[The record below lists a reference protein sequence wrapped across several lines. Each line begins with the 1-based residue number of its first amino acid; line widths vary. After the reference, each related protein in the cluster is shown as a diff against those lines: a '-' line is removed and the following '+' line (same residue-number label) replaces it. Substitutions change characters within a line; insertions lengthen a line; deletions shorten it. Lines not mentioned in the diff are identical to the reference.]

1 MEKYL
6 RYKGEFFSIAG
17 VLWRAEIWQ
26 DAEEKYATI
35 GRLDF
40 PADDPLVIEWGETDK
55 LEPVQSSKATLTVVS
70 RVDRQYKDLYTV
82 DTGSI
87 RMDVY
92 RDNTLYW
99 SGTLDTELYEEP
111 FSYEKEYEVTLTFSD
126 FAVLDRLKFQEDG
139 FLTLLE
145 LFQKALHNSFINIRG
160 IQQYISTSRAGDTS
174 SETLLSHTC
183 INCGNFYDE
192 DGEPMTW
199 RTVLDETLRPFA
211 MRMIQRSG
219 DVFIYDLNAIQ
230 DTFEP
235 ELIHWEG
242 KDAVLGVDAVY
253 KSAKVSFSPYDK
265 TELMKQ
271 EVITEGLSPFATDLL
286 VRTDYSVGS
295 DDLMNASEGFYI
307 DLFKST
313 PAPKNITIHKNAMP
327 FKINSIYSNFE
338 GEGLAWI
345 VKIRANQYGYYN
357 TIIGN
362 SVFMGYEK
370 LMEIDKKIAV
380 PNIFQTGVYDKR
392 NQRLL
397 RLRMNILLDVRYN
410 PFEQPGKYN
419 ESEDYNNM
427 KYNIRSVHIPFR
439 MKIKDALGHVLKH
452 YVNATYSTSGHEFFC
467 SKNPRWVDGD
477 YLNTDYCSLLS
488 YYDQPQEYKT
498 LGKTE
503 LYYSGEWMENRQS
516 TLDVSYNSCN
526 LYDGMGAGEYI
537 PIPEEV
543 QGVIEVEIGTGI
555 YHREPVGFVG
565 GMNIGQYP
573 VFNDFE
579 NRVRWLLYQTPT
591 LDVVNGYGKDIETKD
606 IEYSSWINA
615 YAKEE
620 LKIDTIVGNVS
631 EKNLTG
637 LGVLLRKEDNHPIVK
652 FTRAGITDYIE
663 KLLIGTVY
671 SQYSHRMNTLSGTIR
686 LLDKFATYTDNNESG
701 CYFPVSDIQH
711 LIMDESEVKL
721 LQVEL
726 DNYEGINYEKT
737 I

>member
-40 PADDPLVIEWGETDK
+40 SADDPLVIEWGETDK

-92 RDNTLYW
+92 RDNILYW

-295 DDLMNASEGFYI
+295 DDLMNASEGFYM
-307 DLFKST
+307 DLFQSV
-313 PAPKNITIHKNAMP
+313 PAPKGLFIHKHAML
-327 FKINSIYSNFE
+327 FKIDPVFSNYE
-338 GEGLAWI
+338 GEGVAWI
-345 VKIRANQYGYYN
+345 VKIRANQYGLYN
-357 TIIGN
+357 TIVNN
-362 SVFMGYEK
+362 SLFTNYETLIK
-370 LMEIDKKIAV
+370 IDKKIDV
-380 PNIFQTGVYDKR
+380 PNVLSSVSYGKKR
-392 NQRLL
+392 QRLL
-397 RLRMNILLDVRYN
+397 RLKMGVLLDVRYN
-410 PFEQPGKYN
+410 PFETSGDYN
-419 ESEDYNNM
+419 EQGDYEKM
-427 KYNIRSVHIPFR
+427 RTKIRCVHIPFR
-439 MKIKDALGHVLKH
+439 MRIRNAEGIVVKH
-452 YVNATYSTSGHEFFC
+452 YANVSYDKKIGVSYGG
-467 SKNPRWVDGD
+467 KQRWVDGD
-477 YLNTDYCSLLS
+477 YPETNKPNRPYAVLS
-488 YYDQPQEYKT
+488 YYTPPREDKLTKAEYP
-498 LGKTE
+498 G
-503 LYYSGEWMENRQS
+503 GWMENHQCVQYPHFS
-516 TLDVSYNSCN
+516 LCH
-526 LYDGMGAGEYI
+526 LYDIMGAGEYI
-537 PIPEEV
+537 FIPKNV
-543 QGVIEVEIGTGI
+543 QGTIEVEIGTGI
-555 YHREPVGFVG
+555 FNQGSSGYYNSDIAQH
-565 GMNIGQYP
+565 P
-573 VFNDFE
+573 VFDGFAE
-579 NRVRWLLYQTPT
+579 KVRWLLYKTPT
-591 LDVVNGYGKDIETKD
+591 LDIVDGYGKEIETKD
-606 IEYSSWINA
+606 IEYSSWVNTS
-615 YAKEE
+615 AKED
-620 LKIDTIVGNVS
+620 LDIDTFLGNSGDLKVC
-631 EKNLTG
+631 G
-637 LGVLLRKEDNHPIVK
+637 LGILLRKEDYNPVVK
-652 FTRAGITDYIE
+652 FSRAGVTDYIE
-663 KLLIGTVY
+663 KLLMGTVY
-671 SQYSHRMNTLSGTIR
+671 SQYSHRMNMLTGTVR
-686 LLDKFATYTDNNESG
+686 LLNDFGLYTDLSEPGN
-701 CYFPVSDIQH
+701 YMIVSDVQH
-711 LIMDESEVKL
+711 VITEESEVKL
-721 LQVEL
+721 VQVEP
-726 DNYEGINYEKT
+726 DYFEGIDYEKT

>member
-26 DAEEKYATI
+26 DAEEKYTTI

-126 FAVLDRLKFQEDG
+126 FAVLDRLKFQENG

-145 LFQKALHNSFINIRG
+145 LFQKALRNSFINVRG
-160 IQQYISTSRAGDTS
+160 IQQYISTSRAGDAS

-230 DTFEP
+230 EIFEP

-286 VRTDYSVGS
+286 VRTGYSVGS
-295 DDLMNASEGFYI
+295 DDLMNASEGFYM
-307 DLFKST
+307 DLFQSV
-313 PAPKNITIHKNAMP
+313 PAPKGLFIHKHAML
-327 FKINSIYSNFE
+327 FKIDPVFSNYE
-338 GEGLAWI
+338 GEGVAWI
-345 VKIRANQYGYYN
+345 VKIRANQYGLYN
-357 TIIGN
+357 TIVNN
-362 SVFMGYEK
+362 SLFTNYETLIK
-370 LMEIDKKIAV
+370 IDKKIDV
-380 PNIFQTGVYDKR
+380 PNV
-392 NQRLL
+392 L
-397 RLRMNILLDVRYN
+397 
-410 PFEQPGKYN
+410 
-419 ESEDYNNM
+419 S
-427 KYNIRSVHIPFR
+427 SV
-439 MKIKDALGHVLKH
+439 
-452 YVNATYSTSGHEFFC
+452 S
-467 SKNPRWVDGD
+467 
-477 YLNTDYCSLLS
+477 
-488 YYDQPQEYKT
+488 
-498 LGKTE
+498 
-503 LYYSGEWMENRQS
+503 
-516 TLDVSYNSCN
+516 
-526 LYDGMGAGEYI
+526 
-537 PIPEEV
+537 
-543 QGVIEVEIGTGI
+543 
-555 YHREPVGFVG
+555 
-565 GMNIGQYP
+565 
-573 VFNDFE
+573 
-579 NRVRWLLYQTPT
+579 
-591 LDVVNGYGKDIETKD
+591 
-606 IEYSSWINA
+606 
-615 YAKEE
+615 
-620 LKIDTIVGNVS
+620 
-631 EKNLTG
+631 
-637 LGVLLRKEDNHPIVK
+637 
-652 FTRAGITDYIE
+652 
-663 KLLIGTVY
+663 
-671 SQYSHRMNTLSGTIR
+671 
-686 LLDKFATYTDNNESG
+686 
-701 CYFPVSDIQH
+701 
-711 LIMDESEVKL
+711 
-721 LQVEL
+721 
-726 DNYEGINYEKT
+726 
-737 I
+737 